1 VLYHITAV
9 DCVTQWQVV
18 TRVQTI
24 CEVHL
29 LWVIEQ
35 MMAQFPFEILG
46 FHSDN
51 GSEYV
56 NHRMAQLL
64 QKLHIEFTRSRPR
77 SSNDNALV

>member
-1 VLYHITAV
+1 
-9 DCVTQWQVV
+9 
-18 TRVQTI
+18 
-24 CEVHL
+24 
-29 LWVIEQ
+29 VIEQ